1 MEKKEFY
8 RKNLPHFQQPG
19 QAYFVTWCMHDAVP
33 PKALERY
40 SIDLRNAKSEIEI
53 ATEKKVDETIIHEL
67 GQKYYSARR
76 KYMKAF
82 DDLLHSQTEFSV
94 DLSKEENS
102 KIVIDTLCF
111 WEGKRLENYALCVMP
126 NHVHWVFKTFEQDE
140 NGKLVYLQDILQS
153 VKRFSSN
160 KLNKLVAKTGTVWQS
175 ESFDTTIRDNVHLQ
189 RAIDYT
195 LNNPV
200 AAGLVQNWQDWNG
213 TLFREHG
220 VLRGHGIPIP

>member
-8 RKNLPHFQQPG
+8 RKNLPHFQQTG
-19 QAYFVTWCMHDAVP
+19 QAYFVTWCLHGAVP
-33 PKALERY
+33 TKALERY

-53 ATEKKVDETIIHEL
+53 AKENKVDEVIIDEVK
-67 GQKYYSARR
+67 QKYYSSRR

-82 DDLLHSQTEFSV
+82 DDLLHLQTEFSV

-140 NGKLVYLQDILQS
+140 NGKPVYLQDILQS

-160 KLNKLVAKTGTVWQS
+160 KLVTKTGTVWQS
-175 ESFDTTIRDNVHLQ
+175 ESFDTTIRDNAHLQ

-200 AAGLVQNWQDWNG
+200 TAGFVQDWQDWNG
-213 TLFREHG
+213 TLFRGHG
-220 VLRGHGIPIP
+220 VPTP

>member
-19 QAYFVTWCMHDAVP
+19 QAYFVTWCLHNAVP
-33 PKALERY
+33 SKALERY

-53 ATEKKVDETIIHEL
+53 AKENKVDEVIIDEVK
-67 GQKYYSARR
+67 QKYYSSRR

-82 DDLLHSQTEFSV
+82 DDLLHLQTEFSV

-140 NGKLVYLQDILQS
+140 NGKPVYLQDILQS

-160 KLNKLVAKTGTVWQS
+160 KLVTKTGTVWQS
-175 ESFDTTIRDNVHLQ
+175 ESFDTTIRDNAHLQ

-200 AAGLVQNWQDWNG
+200 AAGFVQDWQDWNG
-213 TLFREHG
+213 TLFRGHG
-220 VLRGHGIPIP
+220 VPTP

>member
-8 RKNLPHFQQPG
+8 RKNLPHFQQTG
-19 QAYFVTWCMHDAVP
+19 QAYFVTWCLHGAVP
-33 PKALERY
+33 TKALERY

-53 ATEKKVDETIIHEL
+53 AIEKKVDEAIIHEL
-67 GQKYYSARR
+67 EQKYYSTRR

-102 KIVIDTLCF
+102 KIVIDVLCF

-126 NHVHWVFKTFEQDE
+126 NHVHWVFKTFEHDE
-140 NGKLVYLQDILQS
+140 NGKPVYLQDILQS

-160 KLNKLVAKTGTVWQS
+160 KLNKLVDKTGTVWQS

-213 TLFREHG
+213 TLFRGHG
-220 VLRGHGIPIP
+220 VLRGHGVPTP